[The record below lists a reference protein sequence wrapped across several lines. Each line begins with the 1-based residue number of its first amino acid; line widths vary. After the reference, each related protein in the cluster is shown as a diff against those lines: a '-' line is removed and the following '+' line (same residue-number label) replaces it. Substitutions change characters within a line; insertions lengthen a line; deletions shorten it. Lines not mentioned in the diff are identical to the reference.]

1 MGDFIS
7 SRQKDDPLAAVTV
20 VGPSRYANLALR
32 HERARAGGFANAQ
45 FIVFPRLSELLGAR
59 RLTERGL
66 SPLTGALESAAVR
79 SVAERAP
86 ERLRDVF
93 THASTQR
100 SLRRTFG
107 QLRYASPEA
116 LKRLGGQGGLI
127 ADVVDMHGLFRK
139 DTDKF
144 YDREDLAFA
153 AAEAVRAGDAP
164 ALDDLG
170 FIVIYQPRDVT
181 PAERTLIEALAAAG
195 RCAVFIG
202 LTGDD
207 EADAPALSLAGMLSG
222 AFGGPQSEPDEP
234 SGGTEGEIRLLRAPD
249 PREEIRWIIRDMVR
263 RAERGTPFHR
273 MAVLY
278 RNRSL
283 YGPLVREEMELA
295 EIPASGPDTS
305 TLADTAVGRTLSGLM
320 DMADGE
326 FARDSVMDWLT
337 GCPVRYPAGSGSGFN
352 AVRWDV
358 ISKRAGVVR
367 GADQWTERLERY
379 AAGLEEDANEGEAR
393 GETEP
398 YVAARMRREADSARG
413 LLLFMERLA
422 GDVSQG
428 EGGRPPDGASWGEFR
443 SWASGLLDRYLS
455 KGANFPER
463 EESALGKIEGA
474 LDGMEA
480 AAQLEPSLSFG
491 VFRQA
496 LGEALQASLGHFG
509 VTGQGAFTAT
519 VGAAVGMD
527 FNAVYM
533 VGMTEGA
540 FPPATPDDP
549 LAPERARQAAG
560 GASEGLPTRQ
570 AQRADERYNFLSALA
585 CAPNRIFSYPTVDP
599 SSQRAHYASRWF
611 LEQASRLEGKPI
623 YASDLDSLSGRDWY
637 EVVPSME
644 GALADAASGSPA
656 DIHDYELARLL
667 AWKRSG
673 ERVSGHP
680 LASSGHLSRALTL
693 GRRRYG
699 GGFTE
704 WDGNLSDMADS
715 AKFAGRL
722 RERALSPT
730 RLEKWAQ
737 CPFSYFLGYVLRI
750 GAMENPEDA
759 YSITPLE
766 RGSLV
771 HGILEKFIG
780 KVQREGGVPAPGE
793 AWDDSHREALT
804 GVAHAAFEDAERRG
818 VTGKPLMWR
827 MAKRDILDDLDVFLR
842 EDSRLRERFGVS
854 PVHVEAKFGIDGGE
868 SWREAEF
875 ALPDGSLMKFRGVID
890 RVDLSPDGKRALVT
904 DYKTGGVSQYG
915 GLSDDP
921 IDRGRRLQLAIYSLA
936 ARQALGED
944 VGVRAAYWFVT
955 NRGGFA
961 LAPKEP
967 LDTGAEGVW
976 ERFAEGVS
984 AIVSGI
990 GSGLFPANPG
1000 EYGYGGFENCR
1011 YCDFDSLCPSRRA
1024 TLWERKRGHAPLAD
1038 YRRLS
1043 EEEDG
1048 G

>member
-1 MGDFIS
+1 MRDFIS
-7 SRQKDDPLAAVTV
+7 SLQRDDPLAAVTV
-20 VGPSRYANLALR
+20 VGPSSYANLALR
-32 HERARAGGFANAQ
+32 HERARAGGFANVQ
-45 FIVFPRLSELLGAR
+45 FMIFPRLSELMGAR
-59 RLTERGL
+59 SLTERGY

-86 ERLRDVF
+86 EWLREAF
-93 THASTQR
+93 AHASTQR

-116 LKRLGGQGGLI
+116 LERLRGQGELTV
-127 ADVVDMHGLFRK
+127 AAVVDMYKLFRK
-139 DTDKF
+139 ETAGF
-144 YDREDLAFA
+144 YDREDLALA
-153 AAEAVRAGDAP
+153 AAEAVRSGDAP

-181 PAERTLIEALAAAG
+181 PAERELIEALADAG
-195 RCAVFIG
+195 RCAVFLG

-207 EADAPALSLAGMLSG
+207 EADGPVRSLAGMLSG
-222 AFGGPQSEPDEP
+222 AFGGQPDEP
-234 SGGTEGEIRLLRAPD
+234 PEPSEAPEGDVRLLRAPD

-305 TLADTAVGRTLSGLM
+305 TLADTAVGRTLAGLT

-358 ISKRAGVVR
+358 ISKQAGVVR
-367 GADQWTERLERY
+367 GAEQWTERLARY
-379 AAGLEEDANEGEAR
+379 AEGLEEDAEDGEAR
-393 GETEP
+393 EEIEP
-398 YVAARMRREADSARG
+398 YRADRMREEADSARS
-413 LLLFMERLA
+413 LLAFMEGLI
-422 GDVSQG
+422 GDVSEG
-428 EGGRPPDGASWGEFR
+428 EGGRPSDGASWGEFR
-443 SWASGLLDRYLS
+443 SWASGLLDRYLA

-463 EESALGKIEGA
+463 EESALGKIESS

-480 AAQLEPSLSFG
+480 AERLELHLSFG

-496 LGEALQASLGHFG
+496 LGEALQAQLGHFG
-509 VTGQGAFTAT
+509 VTGQGVFAAT
-519 VGAAVGMD
+519 VGAAVGMSFD
-527 FNAVYM
+527 AVYM

-560 GASEGLPTRQ
+560 GSSEGLPTRQ
-570 AQRADERYNFLSALA
+570 AQRSDERYEFLSALA
-585 CAPNRIFSYPTVDP
+585 CAPNRTFSYPAADP

-611 LEQASRLEGKPI
+611 LEQASKLEGKPI

-637 EVVPSME
+637 EVIPSME
-644 GALADAASGSPA
+644 GALVDAASGPLA

-673 ERVSGHP
+673 RRVSVHP
-680 LASSGHLSRALTL
+680 LAGSGHLSRAMAL
-693 GRRRYG
+693 GRRYG

-704 WDGNLSDMADS
+704 WDGNLSDMAGS
-715 AKFAGRL
+715 AKFAARL
-722 RERALSPT
+722 REYALSPT
-730 RLEKWAQ
+730 RLERWAQ
-737 CPFSYFLGYVLRI
+737 CPFSYFLGYVLGI

-771 HGILEKFIG
+771 HGILEKFIEE
-780 KVQREGGVPAPGE
+780 VRDEGGVPAPGE
-793 AWDDSHREALT
+793 AWGDSHRETLL
-804 GVAHAAFEDAERRG
+804 GVAHAAFADAESRG

-827 MAKRDILDDLDVFLR
+827 MAKRDILDDLDAFLV

-854 PVHVEAKFGIDGGE
+854 PGHVEARFGMKDGG
-868 SWREAEF
+868 WQGAEF
-875 ALPDGSLMKFRGVID
+875 TLSDGSLMKFRGVID
-890 RVDLSPDGKRALVT
+890 RVDLSSDGKRALVM
-904 DYKTGGVSQYG
+904 DYKTGGSWGYRD
-915 GLSDDP
+915 LSDDP
-921 IDRGRRLQLAIYSLA
+921 IDKGKRLQLAIYSLA

-944 VGVRAAYWFVT
+944 VEVSAAYWFVS
-955 NRGGFA
+955 NRGGFD

-967 LDTGAEGVW
+967 LDIGAEGVR

-1000 EYGYGGFENCR
+1000 DYGFRGFENCR
-1011 YCDFDSLCPSRRA
+1011 YCDFDSLCPSRRGA
-1024 TLWERKRGHAPLAD
+1024 LWERKRGHDALAD

-1043 EEEDG
+1043 GEEDEG
-1048 G
+1048 

>member
-1 MGDFIS
+1 MGDFIGS
-7 SRQKDDPLAAVTV
+7 LQRDDPLAAVTV

-32 HERARAGGFANAQ
+32 HERARAGGFANVQ
-45 FIVFPRLSELLGAR
+45 FMVFPRLSELLGAR
-59 RLTERGL
+59 SLTERGH

-86 ERLRDVF
+86 ERLREVF
-93 THASTQR
+93 AHASTQR

-107 QLRYASPEA
+107 QLRYASSEA
-116 LKRLGGQGGLI
+116 LERLGGQGGLI
-127 ADVVDMHGLFRK
+127 ADVVGMYKLFREE
-139 DTDKF
+139 TAGF
-144 YDREDLAFA
+144 YDREDLALA

-164 ALDDLG
+164 ALGDLG
-170 FIVIYQPRDVT
+170 FVVIYQPRDVT
-181 PAERTLIEALAAAG
+181 PAERTLIEALAHAG
-195 RCAVFIG
+195 KCAVFLG

-207 EADAPALSLAGMLSG
+207 EADAPARALAGMLLG
-222 AFGGPQSEPDEP
+222 AFGGQAHESDEP
-234 SGGTEGEIRLLRAPD
+234 SEATGGEVRLLRAPD

-263 RAERGTPFHR
+263 RAERGTPFYR
-273 MAVLY
+273 MAILY

-305 TLADTAVGRTLSGLM
+305 TLADTTVGRTLVGLM
-320 DMADGE
+320 DMSDGE

-358 ISKRAGVVR
+358 ISKQAGVVR
-367 GADQWTERLERY
+367 GAEQWTERLTRY
-379 AAGLEEDANEGEAR
+379 ADGLEEEADR
-393 GETEP
+393 GEELGEIES
-398 YVAARMRREADSARG
+398 YRAVRMREEAASARG
-413 LLLFMERLA
+413 LLGFMEGLI
-422 GDVSQG
+422 GDVSEG
-428 EGGRPPDGASWGEFR
+428 EGGRPSDGASWGEFR
-443 SWASGLLDRYLS
+443 SWAGGLLDRYLA

-463 EESALGKIEGA
+463 EESALDKIESA
-474 LDGMEA
+474 LDGMEV
-480 AAQLEPSLSFG
+480 AAQLEPHLSFG

-496 LGEALQASLGHFG
+496 LGEALQAQLGHFG
-509 VTGQGAFTAT
+509 VTGQGVFTAT
-519 VGAAVGMD
+519 VGAAVGMSFD
-527 FNAVYM
+527 AVYM

-560 GASEGLPTRQ
+560 GSSEGLPTRQ
-570 AQRADERYNFLSALA
+570 AQRSDERYNFLSALA
-585 CAPNRIFSYPTVDP
+585 CAPDRTFSYPAADP

-611 LEQASRLEGKPI
+611 LEQASKLEEKRI

-644 GALADAASGSPA
+644 GALVGAVSGPLA
-656 DIHDYELARLL
+656 DIHDYELTRLL

-673 ERVSGHP
+673 KRVGGHP
-680 LASSGHLSRALTL
+680 LASSGHLSRALAL

-704 WDGNLSDMADS
+704 WDGNLSDMADG
-715 AKFAGRL
+715 AKFAARL
-722 RERALSPT
+722 RDYALSPT
-730 RLEKWAQ
+730 RLERWAQ
-737 CPFSYFLGYVLRI
+737 CPFSYFMGYVLGI

-771 HGILEKFIG
+771 HWILEKFIE
-780 KVQREGGVPAPGE
+780 KVRDEGGVPAPGE
-793 AWDDSHREALT
+793 AWGDSHRETLL
-804 GVAHAAFEDAERRG
+804 GVAHAAFEDAESRG

-827 MAKRDILDDLDVFLR
+827 MAKRDILDDLDAFLV

-854 PVHVEAKFGIDGGE
+854 PGHVEARFGIDGGG
-868 SWREAEF
+868 WQGAEF

-890 RVDLSPDGKRALVT
+890 RVDLSSDGKRALVM
-904 DYKTGGVSQYG
+904 DYKTGGSWGYRD
-915 GLSDDP
+915 LSDDP
-921 IDRGRRLQLAIYSLA
+921 IDKGKRLQLAIYSLA

-944 VGVRAAYWFVT
+944 VEVSAAYWFVS
-955 NRGGFA
+955 NRGGFD

-967 LDTGAEGVW
+967 LDIGAEGVR

-1000 EYGYGGFENCR
+1000 DYGFRGFENCG
-1011 YCDFDSLCPSRRA
+1011 YCDFDSLCPSRRGA
-1024 TLWERKRGHAPLAD
+1024 LWERKRGHDSLAD
-1038 YRRLS
+1038 YRSLS
-1043 EEEDG
+1043 GEEDEG
-1048 G
+1048 